1 MDKDKLTAWCIAG
14 AGSVAIHVFIILLFV
29 WSGKSSSVP
38 TPQPASVAAETKAA
52 EPDQPPP
59 DAPRTTAAPTAVPAP
74 VPVTAP
80 APVTVPAPTG
90 PRTQDYKVKPG
101 DNLTRLA
108 RNAGTTPAE
117 LARLNGV
124 DEKELAKLKVGQTI
138 KLPAAD

>member
-29 WSGKSSSVP
+29 WTGKTSSVP
-38 TPQPASVAAETKAA
+38 TPQPEPVTTAREKA
-52 EPDQPPP
+52 PDQPSSE
-59 DAPRTTAAPTAVPAP
+59 APHETAAPTPA
-74 VPVTAP
+74 AS
-80 APVTVPAPTG
+80 
-90 PRTQDYKVKPG
+90 RTQDYKVKPG

-117 LARLNGV
+117 LAKLNGV
-124 DEKELAKLKVGQTI
+124 DEKELAKLKVGQII

>member
-29 WSGKSSSVP
+29 WTGKTSSVP
-38 TPQPASVAAETKAA
+38 TPQP
-52 EPDQPPP
+52 EPVTTAREKVPNQPSSE
-59 DAPRTTAAPTAVPAP
+59 APHETAAPTPA
-74 VPVTAP
+74 AS
-80 APVTVPAPTG
+80 
-90 PRTQDYKVKPG
+90 RTQDYKVKPG

-117 LARLNGV
+117 LAKLNGV
-124 DEKELAKLKVGQTI
+124 DEKELAKLKVGQII

>member
-1 MDKDKLTAWCIAG
+1 MDRKKLTGWYMAG
-14 AGSVAIHVFIILLFV
+14 ACSIAIHAFIILLFA

-38 TPQPASVAAETKAA
+38 TPQPALVAAETKAA

-59 DAPRTTAAPTAVPAP
+59 DAPRTTAAPTAAPAP
-74 VPVTAP
+74 APVTAP
-80 APVTVPAPTG
+80 AE
-90 PRTQDYKVKPG
+90 PRTRNYTVKPG

-138 KLPAAD
+138 KLPVAD

>member
-52 EPDQPPP
+52 EPDQSPPGAP
-59 DAPRTTAAPTAVPAP
+59 HESAAPAAPPAPPEPRTRNYT
-74 VPVTAP
+74 
-80 APVTVPAPTG
+80 
-90 PRTQDYKVKPG
+90 VKPG

-124 DEKELAKLKVGQTI
+124 DEKELAKLKVGQII
-138 KLPAAD
+138 KLPTAD

>member
-1 MDKDKLTAWCIAG
+1 MDRNKLGWYMAG
-14 AGSVAIHVFIILLFV
+14 ACSIAIHAFIILLFV
-29 WSGKSSSVP
+29 LFGKTP
-38 TPQPASVAAETKAA
+38 DDPAPQPAPGEAAREKA
-52 EPDQPPP
+52 PDQSPPGAP
-59 DAPRTTAAPTAVPAP
+59 HESAAPAAPPAPPEPRTRNYT
-74 VPVTAP
+74 
-80 APVTVPAPTG
+80 
-90 PRTQDYKVKPG
+90 VKPG